1 MPGLTAAATLD
12 LWERADPLP
21 PVERAVALAGAVEPP
36 ADVPAIARLP
46 LGRRDERLLRLRAQ
60 LTGAPLDATAAC
72 PACGER
78 VEFAADPA
86 SLAAMVAADGDT
98 PPTPIALDSYGVT
111 WRPPDSDDM
120 AAAAA
125 APSAD
130 EAESILL
137 ERCVEGASGPDG
149 PVAPRDLPVA
159 VRAALSRAMAAADP
173 LAELVIG
180 LTCPACQNEFDADLD
195 VAGFVWI
202 ELDAHAR
209 RVLRDVAALARA
221 FGWTEGQVMALTERR
236 RADYLALVR
245 DGFE

>member
-12 LWERADPLP
+12 LWERADHLP
-21 PVERAVALAGAVEPP
+21 PVERAIALAGAVEPRD
-36 ADVPAIARLP
+36 DVAAIARLP

-78 VEFAADPA
+78 VQFAADVE
-86 SLAAMVAADGDT
+86 SIFAMVAADPDT
-98 PPTPIALDSYGVT
+98 QPVPIELDGYRLS

-125 APSAD
+125 AATAE
-130 EAESILL
+130 EAERILL
-137 ERCVEGASGPDG
+137 DRCVEAASGPDG
-149 PVAPRDLPVA
+149 HVAPADLPGV
-159 VRAALSRAMAAADP
+159 VRAALSRAMAALDP

-180 LTCPACQNEFDADLD
+180 LTCPACQGAFDADLD

-202 ELDAHAR
+202 ELNAHAR

-221 FGWTEGQVMALTERR
+221 FGWTEGQVLALSERR